1 MTRRSPEP
9 VASGRQPLLL
19 SVWLP
24 RVEAAPP
31 WLGWRGARRLVG
43 WVGPLAARPASPP
56 GRWESSLYHPWSP
69 QASSILTGSS
79 CCLCLWRPL
88 ISVPPNGNEAAPSP
102 PCPVS
107 SPASH
112 LPILSSPR
120 GFRPRWAA
128 GLPTP
133 RSPQPTPQI
142 PWSNPIAP
150 RSLGS
155 GQSSSWVGWEPHQN
169 AEERVFLLPGE
180 ETVEKIPRDA
190 CKMRPV

>member
-1 MTRRSPEP
+1 M
-9 VASGRQPLLL
+9 ASGRQPLLL

-133 RSPQPTPQI
+133 TEPSA
-142 PWSNPIAP
+142 NPPDPMVESHRAP
-150 RSLGS
+150 FPGVWPEQLLG
-155 GQSSSWVGWEPHQN
+155 GVGAAPEC
-169 AEERVFLLPGE
+169 RGE
-180 ETVEKIPRDA
+180 SFPSAWR
-190 CKMRPV
+190 RNS